1 MTYNISPCLQKS
13 ILYLIFNFLKNNS
26 YKNFLSIF
34 DRKKELFDIILYIS
48 NNSILEIKRQ
58 AFYLLFLID
67 KDYKWNYLENKEIK
81 LFVEK
86 EVLNSMILN
95 EINCLPVKNGIIDKK
110 NELNLDEKENE
121 NIKKIKI
128 MNFNEK
134 NEIIPK
140 ENNNLGIKLK
150 NEYMNEQI
158 SDKYDKKLFEQKLQN
173 LYSNMIQ
180 NLYSNMMVFFYD
192 NNNVFDLVVKI
203 VSYGDLSL
211 IDDLLS
217 KIRAIIESPNQKKY

>member
-140 ENNNLGIKLK
+140 RK
-150 NEYMNEQI
+150 
-158 SDKYDKKLFEQKLQN
+158 
-173 LYSNMIQ
+173 
-180 NLYSNMMVFFYD
+180 
-192 NNNVFDLVVKI
+192 
-203 VSYGDLSL
+203 
-211 IDDLLS
+211 
-217 KIRAIIESPNQKKY
+217 

>member
-1 MTYNISPCLQKS
+1 M
-13 ILYLIFNFLKNNS
+13 
-26 YKNFLSIF
+26 
-34 DRKKELFDIILYIS
+34 KKT
-48 NNSILEIKRQ
+48 
-58 AFYLLFLID
+58 
-67 KDYKWNYLENKEIK
+67 K
-81 LFVEK
+81 LFQ
-86 EVLNSMILN
+86 
-95 EINCLPVKNGIIDKK
+95 
-110 NELNLDEKENE
+110 
-121 NIKKIKI
+121 
-128 MNFNEK
+128 
-134 NEIIPK
+134 K
-140 ENNNLGIKLK
+140 ENNNLGIKFK